1 MTVTVT
7 PYKETDIG
15 NAFWRDIS
23 FSKCDAIPSPY
34 SFKLKGF
41 PKTTTIVSFTIYFS
55 YWGPNNIPPP
65 PSPSLA
71 KKMGACVQYEILFRL
86 FFKWKPRRILTLF
99 LPYQRP
105 VSKRE
110 SHSVFPS

>member
-1 MTVTVT
+1 MGFLYYLYMSIWVYTFTKFFKSPSIYLNSSLYCNSVLNSRWKERKIETMTVTVT

-55 YWGPNNIPPP
+55 YWGRRPPP
-65 PSPSLA
+65 
-71 KKMGACVQYEILFRL
+71 
-86 FFKWKPRRILTLF
+86 
-99 LPYQRP
+99 
-105 VSKRE
+105 
-110 SHSVFPS
+110 

>member
-55 YWGPNNIPPP
+55 YWGSNNIPPP
-65 PSPSLA
+65 PVPLLSKKK
-71 KKMGACVQYEILFRL
+71 KKMGACVQYEILFRI
-86 FFKWKPRRILTLF
+86 FF
-99 LPYQRP
+99 
-105 VSKRE
+105 
-110 SHSVFPS
+110 

>member
-71 KKMGACVQYEILFRL
+71 KKKKKKNGCVCSVRNTFQD
-86 FFKWKPRRILTLF
+86 LF
-99 LPYQRP
+99 LNENLGG
-105 VSKRE
+105 S
-110 SHSVFPS
+110 

>member
-55 YWGPNNIPPP
+55 YWGSNNIPP
-65 PSPSLA
+65 SLC
-71 KKMGACVQYEILFRL
+71 ACVQYEILFRI
-86 FFKWKPRRILTLF
+86 FF
-99 LPYQRP
+99 
-105 VSKRE
+105 
-110 SHSVFPS
+110 

>member
-71 KKMGACVQYEILFRL
+71 KKK
-86 FFKWKPRRILTLF
+86 KWVRMFSTKYFIGSF
-99 LPYQRP
+99 LN
-105 VSKRE
+105 E
-110 SHSVFPS
+110 NLGGF